1 MNELGR
7 LVFACLGI
15 GVVMLAGCAMGPTR
29 LEADY
34 GNSVSL
40 ATSSQMLDLA
50 AQQNLAPV
58 YGFDGKAAEATIDH
72 YRSTF
77 EKAAPPP
84 TFVIP
89 IGGTR

>member
-1 MNELGR
+1 MFL
-7 LVFACLGI
+7 ACLGI
-15 GVVMLAGCAMGPTR
+15 GVVMLAGCAVGPTR
-29 LEADY
+29 LEADF
-34 GNSVSL
+34 GKSVRI
-40 ATSSQMLDLA
+40 ATSSQMLDPA

-58 YGFDGKAAEATIDH
+58 YGFDEGAARATLDR

-89 IGGTR
+89 VGSAR

>member
-1 MNELGR
+1 MSELGR
-7 LVFACLGI
+7 MIFAFF
-15 GVVMLAGCAMGPTR
+15 GVGLVMLAGCALGPTR

-34 GNSVSL
+34 GNSVSI
-40 ATSSQMLDLA
+40 ATSSQILDPA

-58 YGFDGKAAEATIDH
+58 YGFDGKAAEAMIDR

-77 EKAAPPP
+77 EKATPPP